1 MERLRP
7 TPRQLDF
14 LSWEFGVFFHFGIRS
29 FYRGSQDW
37 DQQAMDL
44 QVFDPKELDCRSW
57 VRTAKEAGAAYA
69 VLTAKHHDGF
79 ALWPTQ
85 HSPCSVKNTPWKD
98 GQGDVVR
105 EFVEACRAEGV
116 RPCLYYSPAQW
127 GEGPRWDDQHAYDDY
142 FEKQITELL
151 TWYGPIDYL
160 WFDGAFSQGHRYDKR
175 RIVQRIRSLQP
186 DILLFNLWDP
196 DTRWIG
202 NEAGFAPLDMRYVV
216 NGLKEEMCLGDADE
230 PGSSRFLPPEC
241 DFKMRSTWFDCE
253 DNEDTVKS
261 VQELVAIWEQS
272 VGRGCNMLLNIGPEA
287 RGLLPHKDTER
298 LHEFTH
304 ALKKKYGVPAPGSL
318 IREVNSLTLE
328 LSGAPLIDR
337 VLLQEDLLDGQQVD
351 GFRLWANVPGG
362 TATLLIYQG
371 HSIGHKQVCAFPP
384 IRAAKLSLR
393 YEPQSALGSVTSMAA
408 YTV

>member
-44 QVFDPKELDCRSW
+44 QAFDPRELDCRSW
-57 VRTAKEAGAAYA
+57 VRTAKEAGAVYA

-85 HSPCSVKNTPWKD
+85 HSPYSVKNTPWKD

-127 GEGPRWDDQHAYDDY
+127 GEGPRWDDPHAYDDY

-160 WFDGAFSQGHRYDKR
+160 WFDGAFSPGHRYDKR

-216 NGLKEEMCLGDADE
+216 NGLREEMCLGDADE
-230 PGSSRFLPPEC
+230 PGSSTSCLRNATSRCAAPGLTAKTTRTLSSPSKSWWPSGNKASGGAVTC
-241 DFKMRSTWFDCE
+241 CSTSARRHEVCCR
-253 DNEDTVKS
+253 TRT
-261 VQELVAIWEQS
+261 QS
-272 VGRGCNMLLNIGPEA
+272 ACMNSHTHSRKNTAC
-287 RGLLPHKDTER
+287 LLP
-298 LHEFTH
+298 
-304 ALKKKYGVPAPGSL
+304 
-318 IREVNSLTLE
+318 
-328 LSGAPLIDR
+328 
-337 VLLQEDLLDGQQVD
+337 
-351 GFRLWANVPGG
+351 
-362 TATLLIYQG
+362 
-371 HSIGHKQVCAFPP
+371 
-384 IRAAKLSLR
+384 AA
-393 YEPQSALGSVTSMAA
+393 
-408 YTV
+408 